1 MKFER
6 KDAEEKFLIRGYSD
20 TAFRVDGKEQQGA
33 VLVAA
38 DYAQRAPVDA
48 FDDFDADAVIAAI
61 KEVGAI
67 DVLLIGT
74 GKQMQL
80 LKRAKRQAFEAAGI
94 SVDVMDS
101 GAAARTYNVLV
112 MEDRLIACLLF
123 PAGS

>member
-6 KDAEEKFLIRGYSD
+6 KDPQDKFMVRGYSD
-20 TAFRVDGKEQQGA
+20 TGFRVAGREQAGA

-38 DYAQRAPVDA
+38 DYAEAAP
-48 FDDFDADAVIAAI
+48 FETYADLDVE
-61 KEVGAI
+61 KLLPVLEGLGAI

-74 GKQMQL
+74 GKTMQL
-80 LKRAKRQAFEAAGI
+80 LPRSVRTAFEEAGI
-94 SVDVMDS
+94 AVDAMDS

-112 MEDRLIACLLF
+112 MEDRQVACLLF